1 MSSFYSIVFWL
12 SLVISVHF
20 NCLTLVNS
28 GCKCPMVG
36 NACACKIN
44 IVVKTVYKKELKKKI
59 LKWNFTLNIL
69 FSIKIGKNVCVLL
82 LSLGYS

>member
-44 IVVKTVYKKELKKKI
+44 IVVKTELKKKI

>member
-1 MSSFYSIVFWL
+1 
-12 SLVISVHF
+12 
-20 NCLTLVNS
+20 
-28 GCKCPMVG
+28 MVG

-44 IVVKTVYKKELKKKI
+44 IVVKTELKKKI

>member
-1 MSSFYSIVFWL
+1 
-12 SLVISVHF
+12 
-20 NCLTLVNS
+20 
-28 GCKCPMVG
+28 MVG

-82 LSLGYS
+82 LLLGYS